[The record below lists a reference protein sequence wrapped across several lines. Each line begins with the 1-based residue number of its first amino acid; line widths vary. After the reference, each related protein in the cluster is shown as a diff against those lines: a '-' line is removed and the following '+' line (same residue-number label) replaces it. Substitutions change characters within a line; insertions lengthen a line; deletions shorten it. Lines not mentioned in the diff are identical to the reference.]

1 MKYLDWLFPVL
12 HLLIGGAIAYPAF
25 MNWWQRL
32 RKPHLED
39 EIKQRHRPLAE
50 AKLAAMYKEQLGES
64 LLLDGAN
71 KVREEET
78 LFKESN
84 DHYEWVVILQNR
96 EGQYFWFRYL
106 SNAPAL
112 FKETSLSI
120 VNVLTKGKDIPPPH
134 HSEPTEVKA

>member
-1 MKYLDWLFPVL
+1 ME
-12 HLLIGGAIAYPAF
+12 
-25 MNWWQRL
+25 RL
-32 RKPHLED
+32 K
-39 EIKQRHRPLAE
+39 
-50 AKLAAMYKEQLGES
+50 LGES

-78 LFKESN
+78 VFKESN

-96 EGQYFWFRYL
+96 EGKYFWFRYL

-120 VNVLTKGKDIPPPH
+120 VNVLTKGKDISPTH

>member
-71 KVREEET
+71 KVWEEET

>member
-1 MKYLDWLFPVL
+1 MKDLDWLFPIL

-84 DHYEWVVILQNR
+84 DHCEWVVILQNR